1 MSDDGTEDDA
11 LFLADLTGT
20 APTKPP
26 APGPESKPTE

>member
-20 APTKPP
+20 APAKPTL
-26 APGPESKPTE
+26 PEPDSKPTE